1 MARLSELIV
10 KITSDTAQFS
20 RGVREVSVEMQ
31 RLSSVSE
38 NAVRGIRTA
47 FERIGSIGTRLTIG
61 VSAPLAALGVAA
73 VKADADLEALR
84 MGLIAVSGSAA
95 AADKQLARLAEVAKL
110 PGLGFREAIQGSVN
124 LQAAGFS
131 AQLAERA
138 LRAFGS
144 ALATVGRGKAELDG
158 VIVAL
163 TQIQS
168 KGKISAEEINQ
179 LAERLP
185 QIRAAMKAA
194 FGTADTEALQKMGI
208 SAQEFAEKIISYF
221 EKLPPVTGG
230 VKNAFE
236 NLRDAAQRALAEVGA
251 ALRPGTELVTK
262 FAEDAIS
269 RLADL
274 AKYFPD
280 LPPAIQATAIALG
293 GLAVAAGPALAALGQ
308 IGLGISGI
316 ATAIPVVK
324 ALTGAVGVG
333 ILSLGQFAGALVSQ
347 VVPAAGSATIAL
359 RAFGGAALLAATALA
374 AIHAASG
381 IMQLISASRQ
391 LGDAQK
397 QARDAIEQQNRGIE
411 ILRIKLHQAGVSTA
425 ELDQTYRRAEISTA
439 QYVRG
444 LMRLAEAH
452 SRSAGAVDEAKRQTM
467 DLAEAF
473 RVLGVDSTETLTKR
487 YQQSRE
493 ALQAVEQAYRDGKA
507 SAIDLARAQ
516 DAVRQAFEA
525 VHQPIKA
532 VREELGKIQGPE
544 NIGTVLRE
552 MVSEIAGGA
561 QAKEAEQRLRSI
573 AEILSLRG
581 FEPDKFPWY
590 VAKAGEAAEQA
601 GIVAQ
606 ITGRYYQRMW
616 EEIGNQHAA
625 ARAEQQ
631 LKQLAWALGINV
643 EQYKKLQEAKKRL
656 GFDGEKDVNQMAA
669 DVATLKSSNAPVYQQ
684 RKAELDLLLE
694 KRRQNIALTQE
705 EAAQLQ
711 RLQKWQRD
719 LSREQVNFWEQAKQ
733 RLSAIF
739 QDTAKDITDLIFT
752 GGKFKDVMVDSLEQ
766 IGKALTRLAIE
777 KTFASIGR
785 EIAGIIA
792 KIPGLAKIG
801 SIFGLGGSA
810 AATAGTAASTAA
822 STAAA
827 AGQVASQTAGTVGK
841 VIGSSFTALAGVV
854 TGAISAVTGVIG
866 VFQAARQ
873 EGSLNAIEWNTRKSS
888 LHLEHIIYRINAGL
902 PGFGDVQARI
912 VEVRDVLI
920 GWDQYITGG
929 LKVAGGGGNITI
941 NMDGAN
947 FIGFRDLDAFLDELV
962 RRLKQRGL

>member
-47 FERIGSIGTRLTIG
+47 FERIGSIGTRLTVG

-95 AADKQLARLAEVAKL
+95 AADKQLARLAEVARL
-110 PGLGFREAIQGSVN
+110 PGLGFKEAIQGSVN

-131 AQLAERA
+131 AQLAERS
-138 LRAFGS
+138 LKAFGN
-144 ALATVGRGKAELDG
+144 ALATVGKGKADLDG
-158 VIVAL
+158 VILAL

-168 KGKISAEEINQ
+168 KGKISAQEINQ
-179 LAERLP
+179 LGERLP

-208 SAQEFAEKIISYF
+208 STQEFIERIVAEF

-236 NLRDAAQRALAEVGA
+236 NIRDAAERAMAEFGA

-262 FAEDAIS
+262 FAEAAVS
-269 RLADL
+269 KLADM
-274 AKYFPD
+274 AKGFRE
-280 LPPAIQATAIALG
+280 LPPAIQATAVALG
-293 GLAVAAGPALAALGQ
+293 GLAVAAGPALAAIGQ
-308 IGLGISGI
+308 IGLGITGI
-316 ATAIPVVK
+316 ATAIPVIK
-324 ALTGAVGVG
+324 AMAVAVGAG

-347 VVPAAGSATIAL
+347 VAPAAASATVAL
-359 RAFGGAALLAATALA
+359 KALGGAALLAATALA
-374 AIHAASG
+374 AVQAAAG
-381 IMQLISASRQ
+381 VIQLISASRQ
-391 LGDAQK
+391 LRDAQQ
-397 QARDAIEQQNRGIE
+397 QAREATEQQNRSIE
-411 ILRIKLHQAGVSTA
+411 VLRIRLHQAGISTA
-425 ELDQTYRRAEISTA
+425 ELDQAYRRAEISIA
-439 QYVRG
+439 QYARG
-444 LMRLAEAH
+444 LMQLASAH
-452 SRSAGAVDEAKRQTM
+452 RATHQAADQATRQTM

-487 YQQSRE
+487 YQQARE
-493 ALQAVEQAYRDGKA
+493 ALSAVEQAYREGKA

-516 DAVRQAFEA
+516 EAVRQAFEA
-525 VHQPIKA
+525 VHKPIKA

-544 NIGTVLRE
+544 NIGAVLRD

-581 FEPDKFPWY
+581 FEPERFPWH
-590 VAKAGEAAEQA
+590 VARAGEAAEKA
-601 GIVAQ
+601 GIAAQ
-606 ITGRYYQRMW
+606 ITGRYYVRMW
-616 EEIGNQHAA
+616 EEIGNQQAA

-631 LKQLAWALGINV
+631 LKQLAWALGINA
-643 EQYKKLQEAKKRL
+643 EQYRKLQEAKKRL
-656 GFDGEKDVNQMAA
+656 GFDGGKDINQMAA

-719 LSREQVNFWEQAKQ
+719 LGREQVTFWEQARQ
-733 RLSAIF
+733 RLGAIF
-739 QDTAKDITDLIFT
+739 QDTAKDITDLIFK

-777 KTFASIGR
+777 KTFAAIGR
-785 EIAGIIA
+785 EIAGIVA

-801 SIFGLGGSA
+801 SIFGLGGGA

-854 TGAISAVTGVIG
+854 TGAISAVTGVIS
-866 VFQAARQ
+866 VFQNARQ
-873 EGSLNAIEWNTRKSS
+873 ESSLNAIEWNTRKSS
-888 LHLEHIIYRINAGL
+888 LHLEHIIHRINAGL

-920 GWDQYITGG
+920 GWDEYITGG

-941 NMDGAN
+941 NMDGAS

>member
-10 KITSDTAQFS
+10 KITSDTAGFT

-47 FERIGSIGTRLTIG
+47 FERIGAIGVRLTIG

-84 MGLIAVSGSAA
+84 MGLVAVSGSAA

-131 AQLAERA
+131 AQLAERS
-138 LRAFGS
+138 LKAFGN
-144 ALATVGRGKAELDG
+144 ALATVGRGKADLDG
-158 VIVAL
+158 VILVL

-168 KGKISAEEINQ
+168 KGKISAQEINQ

-208 SAQEFAEKIISYF
+208 SAQEFTEKIVSYF

-236 NLRDAAQRALAEVGA
+236 NIRDAAERAMAEFGA

-262 FAEDAIS
+262 FAEAAVS
-269 RLADL
+269 KLAEL
-274 AKYFPD
+274 AKGFRE
-280 LPPAIQATAIALG
+280 LPPAIQATAVALG
-293 GLAVAAGPALAALGQ
+293 GLAVAAGPALAAIGQ
-308 IGLGISGI
+308 IGLGITGI
-316 ATAIPVVK
+316 ATAIPVIK
-324 ALTGAVGVG
+324 AMTAAVGVG
-333 ILSLGQFAGALVSQ
+333 ILSLGQFAGALVTQ

-359 RAFGGAALLAATALA
+359 KALGGAALLTATALA
-374 AIHAASG
+374 AVGAATG
-381 IMQLISASRQ
+381 VIQLISASKQ
-391 LGDAQK
+391 LRDAQQ
-397 QARDAIEQQNRGIE
+397 QAREAVEQQNRSIE

-444 LMRLAEAH
+444 LMQLASAH
-452 SRSAGAVDEAKRQTM
+452 KATHQAADEARRQTM

-473 RVLGVDSTETLTKR
+473 RVLGVDSTEMLTKR
-487 YQQSRE
+487 YQQARE
-493 ALQAVEQAYRDGKA
+493 ALASVEQAYREGKA

-516 DAVRQAFEA
+516 EAVRQAFEA
-525 VHQPIKA
+525 IHKPIKD

-544 NIGTVLRE
+544 NVGTVLRD
-552 MVSEIAGGA
+552 MVSEMAGGS

-581 FEPDKFPWY
+581 FEPDRFPWY
-590 VAKAGEAAEQA
+590 VAKAGEAAEQS
-601 GIVAQ
+601 GIAAQ
-606 ITGRYYQRMW
+606 IAGRYYERMW
-616 EEIGNQHAA
+616 EEIGNQQAA

-656 GFDGEKDVNQMAA
+656 GFDGNKDINQMAA
-669 DVATLKSSNAPVYQQ
+669 DVATLQSGNAPVYQQ
-684 RKAELDLLLE
+684 RKAELELLLE

-705 EAAQLQ
+705 EAAQMQ

-719 LSREQVNFWEQAKQ
+719 LSREQVSFWEQAKQ
-733 RLSAIF
+733 RLGAIF
-739 QDTAKDITDLIFT
+739 QDTAKDITDLTFR
-752 GGKFKDVMVDSLEQ
+752 GGKFKDVIVDSLEQ
-766 IGKALTRLAIE
+766 IGKALARLAIE
-777 KTFASIGR
+777 KTFAAIGR
-785 EIAGIIA
+785 ELAGIVA

-810 AATAGTAASTAA
+810 AATAGTAANTAA

-873 EGSLNAIEWNTRKSS
+873 EGSLNAIEWNTRKASII
-888 LHLEHIIYRINAGL
+888 LEDMIHKINGGI

-920 GWDQYITGG
+920 NWDQAITGG
-929 LKVAGGGGNITI
+929 LKLAGGGGNITI

>member
-10 KITSDTAQFS
+10 KITSDTAGFT
-20 RGVREVSVEMQ
+20 RGVRDVSVQMQ
-31 RLSSVSE
+31 RLSSASE
-38 NAVRGIRTA
+38 SAVRGINTA
-47 FERIGSIGTRLTIG
+47 FERISSVGTRLSIG

-73 VKADADLEALR
+73 VRADADLEALR

-95 AADKQLARLAEVAKL
+95 AADKQLVRLAEVAKL

-138 LRAFGS
+138 LKALGN

-236 NLRDAAQRALAEVGA
+236 NIRDAALRTLADIGA

-262 FAEDAIS
+262 FADDAIS

-274 AKYFPD
+274 AKHFRD

-293 GLAVAAGPALAALGQ
+293 GLAAAAGPALAALGQ

-316 ATAIPVVK
+316 ATAVPVIK
-324 ALTGAVGVG
+324 AMTAAVGAG
-333 ILSLGQFAGALVSQ
+333 ILSLGQIAGALVAQ

-359 RAFGGAALLAATALA
+359 KALGGAALLTATALA
-374 AIHAASG
+374 ALEAATG
-381 IMQLISASRQ
+381 VIQLISATKQ
-391 LGDAQK
+391 LREAQQ
-397 QARDAIEQQNRGIE
+397 QARDAVEQQNHSIE
-411 ILRIKLHQAGVSTA
+411 ILRIKLHQAGISTA
-425 ELDQTYRRAEISTA
+425 ELDQSYRRAEISLG

-444 LMRLAEAH
+444 LMQLASAH
-452 SRSAGAVDEAKRQTM
+452 RSAQAAADQVKQQTM

-493 ALQAVEQAYRDGKA
+493 ALRAVEQAYREGKA
-507 SAIDLARAQ
+507 SAMDLARAQ
-516 DAVRQAFEA
+516 EAVRQAFEA
-525 VHQPIKA
+525 VQKPIKA
-532 VREELGKIQGPE
+532 VREEIGKIQGPE
-544 NIGTVLRE
+544 NVGTVLRD
-552 MVSEIAGGA
+552 MVSEIASGT

-590 VAKAGEAAEQA
+590 VAKAGEAAEQS
-601 GIVAQ
+601 GIAAQ
-606 ITGRYYQRMW
+606 ITGRYYERMW
-616 EEIGNQHAA
+616 EEIGNQQAA

-656 GFDGEKDVNQMAA
+656 GFDGEKDINQMAA
-669 DVATLKSSNAPVYQQ
+669 DVATLKSSNAPVHQQ

-719 LSREQVNFWEQAKQ
+719 LGSEQAGFWEQAKQ
-733 RLSAIF
+733 RLGAIF
-739 QDTAKDITDLIFT
+739 QDTAKEITDLIFK

-785 EIAGIIA
+785 ELAGILA

-801 SIFGLGGSA
+801 SIFGLGGGA
-810 AATAGTAASTAA
+810 AATAGTVASTAT

-854 TGAISAVTGVIG
+854 TGAISAVTGVIS
-866 VFQAARQ
+866 VFQNARQ
-873 EGSLNAIEWNTRKSS
+873 EGSLNAIEWNTRKASI
-888 LHLEHIIYRINAGL
+888 HLEDILHRINGGI

-929 LKVAGGGGNITI
+929 LKLAGGGGNITI

>member
-20 RGVREVSVEMQ
+20 RGVREVSAELQ
-31 RLSSVSE
+31 RLGAASE
-38 NAVRGIRTA
+38 NAVRGIRA
-47 FERIGSIGTRLTIG
+47 SFERIGSIGTRLSIG

-110 PGLGFREAIQGSVN
+110 PGLGFREAIHGSVN

-138 LRAFGS
+138 LKAFGN
-144 ALATVGRGKAELDG
+144 ALASVGRSKAELDG

-236 NLRDAAQRALAEVGA
+236 NIRDAAERAMAEFGA

-262 FAEDAIS
+262 FAEAAVS
-269 RLADL
+269 RLADM
-274 AKYFPD
+274 AKGFRE
-280 LPPAIQATAIALG
+280 LPPAIQATVVALG
-293 GLAVAAGPALAALGQ
+293 GLAVAAGPALAAIGQ
-308 IGLGISGI
+308 IGLGITGI
-316 ATAIPVVK
+316 ATAIPVIK
-324 ALTGAVGVG
+324 ALAAAAGAG
-333 ILSLGQFAGALVSQ
+333 ILALGQFAGALVSQ
-347 VVPAAGSATIAL
+347 VVPAAGSATVAL
-359 RAFGGAALLAATALA
+359 KALGGAALLTATALA
-374 AIHAASG
+374 AVQAAAG
-381 IMQLISASRQ
+381 VVQLVSASRQ
-391 LGDAQK
+391 LRDAQQ
-397 QARDAIEQQNRGIE
+397 QAREAIEQQNRSIE
-411 ILRIKLHQAGVSTA
+411 ILRIKLHQAGISTA
-425 ELDQTYRRAEISTA
+425 ELDQAYRRADISTA
-439 QYVRG
+439 QYARG
-444 LMRLAEAH
+444 LMQLA
-452 SRSAGAVDEAKRQTM
+452 SRHQGTAQAAAQAQRQTM

-487 YQQSRE
+487 YQQARE
-493 ALQAVEQAYRDGKA
+493 ALAAVEQAYRAGRA
-507 SAIDLARAQ
+507 SAMDLARAQ
-516 DAVRQAFEA
+516 AAVRDAFEA
-525 VHQPIKA
+525 IHKPIKE
-532 VREELGKIQGPE
+532 VREELEKIQGPE
-544 NIGTVLRE
+544 PAGKVLRD
-552 MVSEIAGGA
+552 MVSEMAGGA

-581 FEPDKFPWY
+581 FDPDRFPW
-590 VAKAGEAAEQA
+590 ALAGVQAAMER
-601 GIVAQ
+601 V
-606 ITGRYYQRMW
+606 
-616 EEIGNQHAA
+616 NVA
-625 ARAEQQ
+625 ARSVERFMRSMWDAIASDDLARKAEDGIRRTAE
-631 LKQLAWALGINV
+631 LLGINI
-643 EQYKKLQEAKKRL
+643 EQLRRLEEAKKRL
-656 GFDGEKDVNQMAA
+656 GLDRERDLDQMAA
-669 DVATLKSSNAPVYQQ
+669 DVAAVRSSNAPQYQKNQ
-684 RKAELDLLLE
+684 AELNLLLE
-694 KRRQNIALTQE
+694 KRRQGIALTKQE
-705 EAAQLQ
+705 QERLRELQ
-711 RLQKWQRD
+711 RWQRD
-719 LSREQVNFWEQAKQ
+719 LSREQVNFWDQARQ
-733 RLSAIF
+733 RLGTIF
-739 QDTAKDITDLIFT
+739 QDTAKDITDLIFK

-777 KTFASIGR
+777 KTFAAIGR
-785 EIAGIIA
+785 EIAGVVA
-792 KIPGLAKIG
+792 KIPGLAKLG
-801 SIFGLGGSA
+801 SIFGMGGGAASAAGA
-810 AATAGTAASTAA
+810 AATAS

-827 AGQVASQTAGTVGK
+827 AGQIASQTAGTVGK

-888 LHLEHIIYRINAGL
+888 LHLEDILRRINEGI
-902 PGFGDVQARI
+902 PGFGDVQLRI

-920 GWDQYITGG
+920 GWDQYITSG
-929 LKVAGGGGNITI
+929 LKLAGGGGNITI

>member
-31 RLSSVSE
+31 RLSSASE

-47 FERIGSIGTRLTIG
+47 FERIGAIGTRLTIG

-84 MGLIAVSGSAA
+84 MGLISVSGSAA

-138 LRAFGS
+138 LKAFGN
-144 ALATVGRGKAELDG
+144 ALATVGRGKADLDG
-158 VIVAL
+158 VILAL

-168 KGKISAEEINQ
+168 KGKISAQDINQ

-208 SAQEFAEKIISYF
+208 SAQEFIERIMAEF

-236 NLRDAAQRALAEVGA
+236 NIRDAAERAMAEFGA

-262 FAEDAIS
+262 FAEAAVS

-274 AKYFPD
+274 AKGFRE
-280 LPPAIQATAIALG
+280 LPPAIQATVVALG
-293 GLAVAAGPALAALGQ
+293 GLAVAAGPALAAIGQ
-308 IGLGISGI
+308 IGLGITGI
-316 ATAIPVVK
+316 ATAIPVIK
-324 ALTGAVGVG
+324 ALAAAAGAG
-333 ILSLGQFAGALVSQ
+333 ILALGQFARALVSQ
-347 VVPAAGSATIAL
+347 VVPAAGSATVAL
-359 RAFGGAALLAATALA
+359 KALGGVALLAATALA
-374 AIHAASG
+374 AVQAAAG
-381 IMQLISASRQ
+381 VVQLVSASRQ
-391 LGDAQK
+391 LRDAQQ
-397 QARDAIEQQNRGIE
+397 QAREAIEQQNRSIE
-411 ILRIKLHQAGVSTA
+411 ILRIKLHQAGISTA
-425 ELDQTYRRAEISTA
+425 ELDQAYRRAEISIA
-439 QYVRG
+439 QYASG
-444 LMRLAEAH
+444 LMQLATAH
-452 SRSAGAVDEAKRQTM
+452 KATHQAADEARRQTM

-487 YQQSRE
+487 YQQARD
-493 ALQAVEQAYRDGKA
+493 ALAAVEQAYREGKA
-507 SAIDLARAQ
+507 SAMDLARAQ
-516 DAVRQAFEA
+516 EAVRQAFEA
-525 VHQPIKA
+525 VHKPIKA

-544 NIGTVLRE
+544 NVGTVLRD
-552 MVSEIAGGA
+552 MVSDIAGGA

-581 FEPDKFPWY
+581 FEPDRFPWA
-590 VAKAGEAAEQA
+590 VANTYTAVERLGLAAQVVQRHVRSMWEAIASEDLARQAEQ
-601 GIVAQ
+601 GIRR
-606 ITGRYYQRMW
+606 T
-616 EEIGNQHAA
+616 
-625 ARAEQQ
+625 AEM
-631 LKQLAWALGINV
+631 LGINID
-643 EQYKKLQEAKKRL
+643 QLRRLDEAKKRL
-656 GFDGEKDVNQMAA
+656 GIEKERDIGQMQSDVDTVWRSDLPLRQ
-669 DVATLKSSNAPVYQQ
+669 KQ
-684 RKAELDLLLE
+684 RAEYELLLE
-694 KRRQNIALTQE
+694 KRKQGIELSKFEEERLRSLDRIFRSSAKSMESFGDAVARQVSTVLTDTG
-705 EAAQLQ
+705 
-711 RLQKWQRD
+711 R
-719 LSREQVNFWEQAKQ
+719 
-733 RLSAIF
+733 RLSDLVF
-739 QDTAKDITDLIFT
+739 Q
-752 GGKFKDVMVDSLEQ
+752 GGKLKDVLVGSFEAF
-766 IGKALTRLAIE
+766 GKALLRLAIE
-777 KTFASIGR
+777 RQLAN
-785 EIAGIIA
+785 IAGA
-792 KIPGLAKIG
+792 IG
-801 SIFGLGGSA
+801 SIVAKLPGLSKIASVFGGGAAAAAGGGAA
-810 AATAGTAASTAA
+810 AATAS

-827 AGQVASQTAGTVGK
+827 AGQIASQTAGTVGK
-841 VIGSSFTALAGVV
+841 VIGTSFTALAGVV
-854 TGAISAVTGVIG
+854 TGAISAVTGIIG

-873 EGSLNAIEWNTRKSS
+873 ESSLNAIEWNTRKSS
-888 LHLEHIIYRINAGL
+888 LHLEHIIHRINAGL

-920 GWDQYITGG
+920 GWDEYITGG
-929 LKVAGGGGNITI
+929 LKLAGGGGNITI

>member
-47 FERIGSIGTRLTIG
+47 FERIGAVGTRLTVG

-84 MGLIAVSGSAA
+84 MGLISVSGSAA

-131 AQLAERA
+131 AQLAERS
-138 LRAFGS
+138 LKAFGN
-144 ALATVGRGKAELDG
+144 ALATVGKGKADLDG
-158 VIVAL
+158 VILAL

-168 KGKISAEEINQ
+168 KGKISAQEINQ
-179 LAERLP
+179 LGERLP

-208 SAQEFAEKIISYF
+208 STQEFIERIVAEF

-236 NLRDAAQRALAEVGA
+236 NIRDAAERAMAEFGA

-262 FAEDAIS
+262 FAEAAVS
-269 RLADL
+269 KLADM
-274 AKYFPD
+274 AKGFRE
-280 LPPAIQATAIALG
+280 LPPAIQATAVALG
-293 GLAVAAGPALAALGQ
+293 GLAVAAGPALAAIGQ
-308 IGLGISGI
+308 IGLGITGI
-316 ATAIPVVK
+316 ATAIPVIK
-324 ALTGAVGVG
+324 AMSAAVGAGTVA
-333 ILSLGQFAGALVSQ
+333 LGSFVSAIIGQLIPAVAGANAYFYALRGSMLAVS
-347 VVPAAGSATIAL
+347 IAL
-359 RAFGGAALLAATALA
+359 VGMEVARLVAAFQQFRSEQNRAREAT
-374 AIHAASG
+374 
-381 IMQLISASRQ
+381 
-391 LGDAQK
+391 
-397 QARDAIEQQNRGIE
+397 EQQNRSIE
-411 ILRIKLHQAGVSTA
+411 ILRIKLHQAGISTA
-425 ELDQTYRRAEISTA
+425 ELDQAYRRAEISIA
-439 QYVRG
+439 QYARG
-444 LMRLAEAH
+444 LMQLATAH
-452 SRSAGAVDEAKRQTM
+452 KATHQAADEAKRQTM

-487 YQQSRE
+487 YQQARD
-493 ALQAVEQAYRDGKA
+493 ALAAVEQAYREGKA
-507 SAIDLARAQ
+507 SAMDLARAQ
-516 DAVRQAFEA
+516 EAVRQAFEA
-525 VHQPIKA
+525 VHKPIKA
-532 VREELGKIQGPE
+532 VREELGKIQGPD
-544 NIGTVLRE
+544 NVGTVLRD

-581 FEPDKFPWY
+581 FEPDRFPWA
-590 VAKAGEAAEQA
+590 VANTYTAVERLGLAAQVVQRHVRSMWEAIASEDLARQAEQ
-601 GIVAQ
+601 GIRR
-606 ITGRYYQRMW
+606 T
-616 EEIGNQHAA
+616 
-625 ARAEQQ
+625 AEM
-631 LKQLAWALGINV
+631 LGINID
-643 EQYKKLQEAKKRL
+643 QLRRLDEAKKRL
-656 GFDGEKDVNQMAA
+656 GIEKERDIGQMQSDVDTVWRSDLPLRQ
-669 DVATLKSSNAPVYQQ
+669 KQ
-684 RKAELDLLLE
+684 RAEYELLLE
-694 KRRQNIALTQE
+694 KRKQGIELSKFEEERLRSLDRIFRSSAKSMESFGDAVARQVSTVLTDTG
-705 EAAQLQ
+705 
-711 RLQKWQRD
+711 R
-719 LSREQVNFWEQAKQ
+719 
-733 RLSAIF
+733 RLSDLVF
-739 QDTAKDITDLIFT
+739 Q
-752 GGKFKDVMVDSLEQ
+752 GGKLKDVLVGSFEAF
-766 IGKALTRLAIE
+766 GKALLRLAIE
-777 KTFASIGR
+777 RQLAN
-785 EIAGIIA
+785 IAGA
-792 KIPGLAKIG
+792 IG
-801 SIFGLGGSA
+801 SIVAKLPGLSKIASVFGGGAAAAAGGGAA
-810 AATAGTAASTAA
+810 AATAS

-827 AGQVASQTAGTVGK
+827 AGQIASQTAGTVGK
-841 VIGSSFTALAGVV
+841 VIGTSFTALAGVV
-854 TGAISAVTGVIG
+854 TGAISAVTGIIG

-873 EGSLNAIEWNTRKSS
+873 ESSLNAIEWNTRKSS
-888 LHLEHIIYRINAGL
+888 LHLEHIIHRINAGL

-929 LKVAGGGGNITI
+929 LKLAGGGGSITI

>member
-47 FERIGSIGTRLTIG
+47 FERIGAIGTRLTIG
-61 VSAPLAALGVAA
+61 VSAPLAAVGLAA
-73 VKADADLEALR
+73 VKADAHLEALR

-95 AADKQLARLAEVAKL
+95 AADKQLAKLADVAKL

-131 AQLAERA
+131 AQLAERS
-138 LRAFGS
+138 LKAFGN
-144 ALATVGRGKAELDG
+144 ALATVGKGKADLDG
-158 VIVAL
+158 VILAL

-168 KGKISAEEINQ
+168 KGKISAQEINQ

-194 FGTADTEALQKMGI
+194 FGTADAEALQKMGI
-208 SAQEFAEKIISYF
+208 SAQEFVERVVAEF

-230 VKNAFE
+230 VRNSFE
-236 NLRDAAQRALAEVGA
+236 NIRDEAERAMAEFGA
-251 ALRPGTELVTK
+251 ALRPGTEIVLQ
-262 FAEDAIS
+262 FAETAVS
-269 RLADL
+269 KLADM
-274 AKYFPD
+274 AKRFSE
-280 LPPAIQATAIALG
+280 LPPAIQATAVALG
-293 GLAVAAGPALAALGQ
+293 SLAVAAGPALAAIGQ
-308 IGLGISGI
+308 IGLGITGI
-316 ATAIPVVK
+316 ATAVPVIK
-324 ALTGAVGVG
+324 AMTAAMGAG
-333 ILSLGQFAGALVSQ
+333 ILSLGQFAGSLVSQ
-347 VVPAAGSATIAL
+347 VVPAAGSATVAL
-359 RAFGGAALLAATALA
+359 KALGGAALLTATALA
-374 AIHAASG
+374 AMQAATG
-381 IMQLISASRQ
+381 VIQLVSASKQ
-391 LGDAQK
+391 LRDAQQ
-397 QARDAIEQQNRGIE
+397 QAREATEQQNRSIE

-425 ELDQTYRRAEISTA
+425 ELDQAYRRAEISVA
-439 QYVRG
+439 EYSRA
-444 LMRLAEAH
+444 LMRLASAH
-452 SRSAGAVDEAKRQTM
+452 GETHQATEQAKRQTM

-473 RVLGVDSTETLTKR
+473 RILGVDSTENLTKR

-493 ALQAVEQAYRDGKA
+493 ALRAVEQAYREGKA
-507 SAIDLARAQ
+507 SAMDLARAQ
-516 DAVRQAFEA
+516 EAVRQAFEA

-532 VREELGKIQGPE
+532 VREEMGKIQGPE
-544 NIGTVLRE
+544 NVGTVLRD

-590 VAKAGEAAEQA
+590 VAKAGEAAEQSGLA
-601 GIVAQ
+601 AQ
-606 ITGRYYQRMW
+606 IAGRYYQRMW
-616 EEIGNQHAA
+616 EEIGNQQAA

-656 GFDGEKDVNQMAA
+656 GIAGEKDLNQMAA
-669 DVATLKSSNAPVYQQ
+669 DVATLKSSNAPQYQ
-684 RKAELDLLLE
+684 KNIAELNLLLE
-694 KRRQNIALTQE
+694 RRRQGLDLTKQE
-705 EAAQLQ
+705 QDRLRELQ
-711 RLQKWQRD
+711 NWHRNLTRD
-719 LSREQVNFWEQAKQ
+719 QVNFWEQAKQ
-733 RLSAIF
+733 RLGAIF
-739 QDTAKDITDLIFT
+739 QDTAKDITDLIFK

-785 EIAGIIA
+785 ELAGIVA

-801 SIFGLGGSA
+801 SIFGFGGSA
-810 AATAGTAASTAA
+810 AATAGTAA

-873 EGSLNAIEWNTRKSS
+873 ESSLNAIEWNTRKSS
-888 LHLEHIIYRINAGL
+888 LHLEHIIHRINAGL

-929 LKVAGGGGNITI
+929 LKLAGGGGNVTI